1 MTTQAEVSE
10 TYQLETENRQL
21 KETILLLRQQVEE
34 MRIDKEQSI
43 QHATNARANEIAQL
57 HDTIHALRNTLEA
70 EQSDKERSIQAAEAN
85 SSREIAQ

>member
-57 HDTIHALRNTLEA
+57 HDTIHALR
-70 EQSDKERSIQAAEAN
+70 
-85 SSREIAQ
+85 

>member
-57 HDTIHALRNTLEA
+57 HDTIHAL
-70 EQSDKERSIQAAEAN
+70 
-85 SSREIAQ
+85 

>member
-1 MTTQAEVSE
+1 
-10 TYQLETENRQL
+10 
-21 KETILLLRQQVEE
+21 

-85 SSREIAQ
+85 SSREIAQLKDSIVVLRVALERQNNS